1 MKARVGGWRGS
12 ADRTGLPLNSLLT
25 RNFTGKS
32 QNQANNSLP
41 ETTGKNHWSRQI
53 SGPGREN
60 PIGNQPQK
68 NPTLRSRP

>member
-25 RNFTGKS
+25 RNFAGKS

-41 ETTGKNHWSRQI
+41 ETTGKKITGAGKFRGQAGKIRLGI
-53 SGPGREN
+53 S
-60 PIGNQPQK
+60 
-68 NPTLRSRP
+68 LRRTPR